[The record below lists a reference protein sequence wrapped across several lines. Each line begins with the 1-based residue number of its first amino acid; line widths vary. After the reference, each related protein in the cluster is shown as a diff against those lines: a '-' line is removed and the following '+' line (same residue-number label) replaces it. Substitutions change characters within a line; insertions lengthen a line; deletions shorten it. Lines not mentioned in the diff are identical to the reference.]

1 MKEYLQ
7 ATIDFIDHH
16 VDENLTLDNI
26 ADHIGFSKY
35 YLNQVFSI
43 YTGYSIMAYTRL
55 RKLEYATE
63 LLKTDMRIIDIALE
77 LGYSSERAFSRALT
91 KALGYPPSYFRKA
104 TVLKSRQLVIYDLKL
119 QIDEHTFYD
128 YFPQHHKNIV
138 EKIKKEGISNM
149 MKYLSDVNYIMLD
162 SMTVVSG
169 IKVGKEPE
177 GDIISAM
184 NRLVEAYNLSPLR
197 SFGFDSPI
205 DGHEDPMV
213 YRGYEFWHV
222 LSDEDLAK
230 LPMNETFVFENI
242 EFTIKKIPK
251 HRYATLRIT
260 EPFVDAFERI
270 PGGWKALYSWLEAN
284 DFKEEDYKPI
294 TDAYCLEEVKNMDG
308 GVVMDIFT
316 PVG

>member
-7 ATIDFIDHH
+7 ATIDFIDDH
-16 VDENLTLDNI
+16 VDENLSLDSI

-35 YLNQVFSI
+35 YLNQVFSV

-91 KALGYPPSYFRKA
+91 KALGHSPSYFRNN
-104 TVLKSRQLVIYDLKL
+104 TILKSRQLIVYDLKL
-119 QIDEHTFYD
+119 QVNENTFYD
-128 YFPQHHKNIV
+128 YFPQHHKTIV
-138 EKIKKEGISNM
+138 DKIKKEGLSNM
-149 MKYLSDVNYIMLD
+149 MKYLSDVNYVMID

-177 GDIISAM
+177 DEIVGLM
-184 NRLVEAYNLSPLR
+184 TRLAETYHLSPLR
-197 SFGFDSPI
+197 SFGFDSPV
-205 DGHEDPMV
+205 DGNEDPMV

-222 LSDEDLAK
+222 LTDEDLKK
-230 LPMNETFVFENI
+230 LPSGESFVFENTT
-242 EFTIKKIPK
+242 FTIKKIPK

-260 EPFVDAFERI
+260 EPFIEAFERI
-270 PGGWKALYSWLEAN
+270 PGGWKALYAWLEAN
-284 DFKEEDYKPI
+284 DFKEDDYQPI
-294 TDAYCLEEVKNMDG
+294 TDAYCLEEVKEVDG
-308 GVVMDIFT
+308 VLVMDIFT
-316 PVG
+316 PIG

>member
-7 ATIDFIDHH
+7 AIIDFIDSH
-16 VDENLTLDNI
+16 VDEKLTLDSI

-91 KALGYPPSYFRKA
+91 KALGYPPSYFRNT

-119 QIDEHTFYD
+119 QIDENTFYG
-128 YFPQHHKNIV
+128 YFPPHHKNIV
-138 EKIKKEGISNM
+138 EKIKKEGIPNM
-149 MKYLSDVNYIMLD
+149 MKYLSDVNYVMLD

-169 IKVGKEPE
+169 IKVGKKPE
-177 GDIISAM
+177 SDIISIM
-184 NRLVEAYNLSPLR
+184 NRLVETYNLSPLR
-197 SFGFDSPI
+197 SFGFDIPI
-205 DGHEDPMV
+205 DGNEDPMV

-222 LSDEDLAK
+222 LSDQDLK
-230 LPMNETFVFENI
+230 RLPSSKNFVFEDV

-260 EPFVDAFERI
+260 EPFVDSFERI
-270 PGGWKALYSWLEAN
+270 PGAWKALYSWLEAN
-284 DFKEEDYKPI
+284 DFR
-294 TDAYCLEEVKNMDG
+294 
-308 GVVMDIFT
+308 
-316 PVG
+316 